1 VIVRVLDEG
10 QYDVPEADAPALAA
24 LDVELEAA
32 IDAGDDARYR
42 EALAKVL
49 AEVRSKG
56 VAIDEHRITASDL
69 AVPNETMDLNDVH
82 KLLSS
87 EE

>member
-10 QYDVPEADAPALAA
+10 QYDVPESDAKALEA

-32 IDAGDDARYR
+32 IDAGDEPRYH
-42 EALAKVL
+42 EVLAKVL
-49 AEVRSKG
+49 AEVRAKG

-69 AVPNETMDLNDVH
+69 ALPNETMDLNDVH
-82 KLLSS
+82 KLLAS